1 VRDDGRVSHTPITS
15 LAGAGGPTPQPPQPQ
30 RSAEST
36 FGALVVLVAINV
48 VVFLIEL
55 ASSPFND
62 TLNGSLVQHGGLSG
76 FEVDQGQWWRIITS
90 GFLHASGA
98 HLFGNLV
105 ALVVLGGV
113 LSLAAG
119 PLKMVLV
126 YAAGM
131 LGSSFS
137 VLLFAPDTLTV
148 GASGAIFGLAGAAL
162 VLGVARRRALLL
174 LFAAAWVI
182 YTLSSTLFV
191 PGISQAA
198 HFGGLIAGG
207 IAGWL
212 LIGERSQL
220 RSDGAAAGL
229 VAVLLV
235 VLFAGALFV

>member
-1 VRDDGRVSHTPITS
+1 MSHTPITS

>member
-1 VRDDGRVSHTPITS
+1 VNDRPIT
-15 LAGAGGPTPQPPQPQ
+15 TPARADGSTRQPPRR

-36 FGALVVLVAINV
+36 FGALAVLVAVNV
-48 VVFLIEL
+48 AVFFVEL

-76 FEVDQGQWWRIITS
+76 SAVDQGQWWRVITS

-113 LSLAAG
+113 LSLAVG
-119 PLKMVLV
+119 PTKMVLA
-126 YAAGM
+126 YAAGL

-162 VLGVARRRALLL
+162 VLGFGRRRALLL
-174 LFAAAWVI
+174 LFAAAWVL

-207 IAGWL
+207 AAGWL

-220 RSDGAAAGL
+220 RSDGAAAAL
-229 VAVLLV
+229 VAVLLA
-235 VLFAGALFV
+235 VLFAGSLLV